1 MRAFTLKLSAI
12 FLMVI
17 SSAFCFD
24 NSLAAQDWN
33 GRRYITED
41 LEVCHQMILKLLAK
55 DKSFSDAPAVEKEAV
70 VALLAMTDIK
80 IGMAFKSK
88 NRFVS
93 TVMMSIN
100 NSLAH
105 KASMGRE
112 QIEEANSML
121 MQLSADMKTSGTYT
135 IEGKNLNIKDDTNKE
150 TVTFTLLED
159 GQKIQAT
166 EDGITIVFKRLK

>member
-1 MRAFTLKLSAI
+1 
-12 FLMVI
+12 
-17 SSAFCFD
+17 
-24 NSLAAQDWN
+24 
-33 GRRYITED
+33 
-41 LEVCHQMILKLLAK
+41 
-55 DKSFSDAPAVEKEAV
+55 
-70 VALLAMTDIK
+70 MTDIK

-121 MQLSADMKTSGTYT
+121 MQLSADMKSSGTYT

>member
-24 NSLAAQDWN
+24 
-33 GRRYITED
+33 
-41 LEVCHQMILKLLAK
+41 
-55 DKSFSDAPAVEKEAV
+55 
-70 VALLAMTDIK
+70 
-80 IGMAFKSK
+80 
-88 NRFVS
+88 
-93 TVMMSIN
+93 

-135 IEGKNLNIKDDTNKE
+135 IEGKNLNIKDATNKE